1 IPVIPMCCFY
11 CGRDRADLPSF
22 PTRRSSDL
30 APADPFDAPAAPP
43 GPAGGGDRAA
53 GYAAAALDQEADA
66 VRTAPQGTRNDT
78 LNKAAFSL
86 GQLVAGGELDEATV
100 VTVLTD
106 AARSAG
112 LTEKEIG
119 KTINSGL
126 SKGKLNPRTAP
137 RERILRGV
145 YDNREQVAQSWQE

>member
-1 IPVIPMCCFY
+1 H
-11 CGRDRADLPSF
+11 
-22 PTRRSSDL
+22 L
-30 APADPFDAPAAPP
+30 ANAQSRVGQPL
-43 GPAGGGDRAA
+43 AGGQLA
-53 GYAAAALDQEADA
+53 G
-66 VRTAPQGTRNDT
+66 
-78 LNKAAFSL
+78 
-86 GQLVAGGELDEATV
+86 ATV

-106 AARSAG
+106 AARAAG

-145 YDNREQVAQSWQE
+145 YDNREQVAQSWQEPEPHDGEGEPPSPFPGDVLPSRVREVVTALADHTQPPVAMPATTAL